1 MDKKRYQSQKKS
13 KIVPGFFTF
22 TLVLLYNIIL
32 YYTPALQRLHAVHAS
47 NWGFPFSKVII
58 PEGSEEVKI
67 EKINDNQIRCTLTR
81 QDLESHQIRL
91 SELAYGTEKAKQ
103 LFRDMIEQAH
113 TQFGFEA
120 DNIPLM
126 IEAIPVSAESIVLII
141 TKVEDPEELDT
152 RFSKF
157 APFRGDSSRNAIQ
170 FDGADS
176 ILDLIQKLHEGR
188 TRSENRKTS
197 SDDSSLKSTEA
208 DDSQPKLV
216 HLFTFRSL
224 DNAISASHGL
234 RGFFKGRNSLY
245 REASSGRYSLVLHQ
259 DDCSPEDFNKVCNI
273 LSEYGDGSAFS
284 EAGEAYLREHA
295 ELISDDAL
303 AILAEI

>member
-1 MDKKRYQSQKKS
+1 M
-13 KIVPGFFTF
+13 
-22 TLVLLYNIIL
+22 
-32 YYTPALQRLHAVHAS
+32 
-47 NWGFPFSKVII
+47 
-58 PEGSEEVKI
+58 KI
-67 EKINDNQIRCTLTR
+67 EKINENQIRCTLYR

-126 IEAIPVSAESIVLII
+126 IEAIPVNADSIVLII

-157 APFRGDSSRNAIQ
+157 APFHNESQQSPIK

-176 ILDLIQKLHEGR
+176 ILDLFQKLHER
-188 TRSENRKTS
+188 AQAEIRKASSEYS
-197 SDDSSLKSTEA
+197 EDQGHPEEA
-208 DDSQPKLV
+208 SVPNLI

-224 DNAISASHGL
+224 DDVIAASHGL
-234 RGFFKGRNSLY
+234 GGFYRESNTLY
-245 REASSGRYSLVLHQ
+245 REKSSGRYCLVLHQ
-259 DDCSPEDFNKVCNI
+259 DSCSPEDFNKVCNI
-273 LSEYGDGSAFS
+273 LSEYGDGSAFTD
-284 EAGEAYLREHA
+284 AGEAFLREHG
-295 ELISDDAL
+295 ELISENAL
-303 AILAEI
+303 SFLSEI